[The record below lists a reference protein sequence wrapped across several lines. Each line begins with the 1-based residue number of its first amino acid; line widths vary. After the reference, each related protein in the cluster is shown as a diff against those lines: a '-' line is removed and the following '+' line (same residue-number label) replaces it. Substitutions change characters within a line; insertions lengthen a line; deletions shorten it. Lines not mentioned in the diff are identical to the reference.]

1 MIGTTILHYKI
12 LEKLGEGGMG
22 IVYKAHDTKLEREVA
37 IKFLPRQI
45 ATNAQERE
53 RFKIEAKA
61 AAALNHPNIATIYA
75 IEEADD
81 DLFIVMEYIH
91 GRELKEIVD
100 TNPLS
105 IENAL
110 NYSLQ
115 IVEGLQTAHEKGITH
130 RDIKTAN
137 IMITSKGQVKIMD
150 FGLAKVRGGAQ
161 VTKVGTTLGTAAYMS
176 PEQARGE
183 EADNRADIWS
193 FGVVLYDMLTSQ
205 LPFGG
210 DYEQAVIYAILN
222 EEPQALSD
230 LRHDVSET
238 LQQLVDKTLTKDRE
252 MRYQNSSDLLSDLK
266 AVCAGESRSRG
277 PRSARIRFKPTPTQ
291 LSIVIGTIA
300 VILLVFLATF
310 LFNNSESNS
319 VASEKSI
326 AVLAFKDM
334 SPAKDQEYFCD
345 GMAEE
350 IINALAQIPSLKVS
364 ARTSAF
370 QFKERESD
378 IQTIGKKLGVATVL
392 KGNVRK
398 SGNKLRVTAQLINV
412 ADGFY
417 LWSQTYERKLADVF
431 AIQDDLSR
439 SIVQALQVK
448 LSRDAKKLVNTR
460 MPTNVDAYNLYL
472 KGRYFWNRRTE
483 QGLQKSVEFFQQAI
497 DLEPTYALAYAGLA
511 DAYSILGSW
520 QYLEPSDAFKKSRV
534 AAHKAL
540 EIDETLAEAHAALGG
555 TKFAYDWDWPGA
567 EAEYKRAIELNPN
580 YASVLSSSLDPI
592 SLDMKEAAKYIG
604 ISMRTLQ
611 RRMSKKHEIGKIRY
625 INIGR
630 RVLFPK
636 FELDRWLKEEASNQ
650 WT

>member
-1 MIGTTILHYKI
+1 MI
-12 LEKLGEGGMG
+12 
-22 IVYKAHDTKLEREVA
+22 
-37 IKFLPRQI
+37 
-45 ATNAQERE
+45 
-53 RFKIEAKA
+53 
-61 AAALNHPNIATIYA
+61 
-75 IEEADD
+75 
-81 DLFIVMEYIH
+81 
-91 GRELKEIVD
+91 
-100 TNPLS
+100 
-105 IENAL
+105 
-110 NYSLQ
+110 LQ
-115 IVEGLQTAHEKGITH
+115 IVDGLQTAHEKGITH

-193 FGVVLYDMLTSQ
+193 FGVVLYEMLTSQ

-310 LFNNSESNS
+310 LFNNSESNF

-439 SIVQALQVK
+439 SIVEALQVK

-460 MPTNVDAYNLYL
+460 MPTNVEAYNLYL

-483 QGLQKSVEFFQQAI
+483 QGLQKSIEFFQQAI

-511 DAYSILGSW
+511 DAYNMLGSW
-520 QYLEPSDAFKKSRV
+520 QYLEPHEARLKSRV

-540 EIDETLAEAHAALGG
+540 EIDETLAEAHAAL
-555 TKFAYDWDWPGA
+555 
-567 EAEYKRAIELNPN
+567 
-580 YASVLSSSLDPI
+580 
-592 SLDMKEAAKYIG
+592 
-604 ISMRTLQ
+604 
-611 RRMSKKHEIGKIRY
+611 
-625 INIGR
+625 
-630 RVLFPK
+630 
-636 FELDRWLKEEASNQ
+636 
-650 WT
+650 